1 MTKKKILLLVDPLE
15 ALDKYSLLDLLQM
28 YTQVPNHLHRT
39 VRLLHSVL
47 KDRLQLFRESGIS
60 ALDFRRELQ
69 AAYIDVSTEDIE
81 ALQQIEEISPMSDVV
96 FRALFGEG
104 VEQEQQ
110 QAMSQ
115 LRSKSG
121 FSEDDI
127 E

>member
-1 MTKKKILLLVDPLE
+1 
-15 ALDKYSLLDLLQM
+15 
-28 YTQVPNHLHRT
+28 
-39 VRLLHSVL
+39 
-47 KDRLQLFRESGIS
+47 
-60 ALDFRRELQ
+60 LDFRRELQ

-81 ALQQIEEISPMSDVV
+81 ALQQIEEIRLMFDIV